1 MYQFIHIETYA
12 RQASTKQKPTKAK
25 AGAKAEAKVKIKQN
39 VSGVIAEAIRA
50 EGNCPHV
57 ADPQPPRYIV
67 GNDAVMQGMQA
78 EIELNLEVHHKRV
91 GGRKVRA
98 DAHVLLAGVA
108 SFPRDLQKSE
118 PETYAKWENKTVEW
132 LQKKYGDNLKVVL
145 MHDDED
151 HPHIHFYVYSVEKVN
166 AKELH
171 DGYVAAAKFPSIT
184 KEAGIAHANAM
195 RELQSAYYAEVGH
208 ACGLLRDGPKRKR
221 MDRATYKAIQREE
234 RERVALGS
242 EVAQVHA
249 DLLNGAANEAKAAAE
264 LRREAERDKNAIAI
278 AKGDTDFDRQE
289 LLYAQQGLKLEQV
302 RLNEQRADIQ
312 RAAAALDEA
321 WAKARDFRAEL
332 EKRENDCI
340 GRESVIGLKEVN
352 AAETMKAAKQAR
364 IVADQKWDRATKAMQ
379 ETERLGALYL
389 DAQKQL
395 LEVHDVAK
403 IAARPEL
410 EGMLKFLDENED
422 ARDWLF
428 LMQHDPEMAQYV
440 VTAMTMS
447 NTLKSQAAEDYSTV
461 NWSAMLQASEEAT
474 KSKSKDAGFDFGM

>member
-1 MYQFIHIETYA
+1 MQQRTLVF
-12 RQASTKQKPTKAK
+12 KQPIVRDPT
-25 AGAKAEAKVKIKQN
+25 
-39 VSGVIAEAIRA
+39 
-50 EGNCPHV
+50 
-57 ADPQPPRYIV
+57 
-67 GNDAVMQGMQA
+67 
-78 EIELNLEVHHKRV
+78 
-91 GGRKVRA
+91 
-98 DAHVLLAGVA
+98 
-108 SFPRDLQKSE
+108 
-118 PETYAKWENKTVEW
+118 
-132 LQKKYGDNLKVVL
+132 
-145 MHDDED
+145 
-151 HPHIHFYVYSVEKVN
+151 

-171 DGYVAAAKFPSIT
+171 DGYVAAATFPALT

-195 RELQSAYYAEVGH
+195 REMQSAYYAEVAH
-208 ACGLLRDGPKRKR
+208 DCGLLRDGPKRKR

-242 EVAQVHA
+242 EVAQVRA
-249 DLLNGAANEAKAAAE
+249 DLLNDASIQAKAAAE
-264 LRREAERDKNAIAI
+264 LRREAERDKSAIAI

-289 LLYAQQGLKLEQV
+289 LLYAQQGLRLEQA
-302 RLNEQRADIQ
+302 RLNEQRTDIQ

-340 GRESVIGLKEVN
+340 GRESVIGMKEAH
-352 AAETMKAAKQAR
+352 AAETMKAAKHAR

>member
-12 RQASTKQKPTKAK
+12 RQASTKQKPTKK
-25 AGAKAEAKVKIKQN
+25 AGAKTEAKVKTKQN
-39 VSGVIAEAIRA
+39 VSRIIAEAIRA

-57 ADPQPPRYIV
+57 TDPKPPRYIV
-67 GNDAVMQGMQA
+67 GDDSVMQGMEA
-78 EIELNLEVHHKRV
+78 EIAQNLEAHHKRV
-91 GGRKVRA
+91 GGKKVRS
-98 DAHVLLAGVA
+98 DAHVLLSGIA
-108 SFPRDLQKSE
+108 SFPRELQKTE
-118 PETYAKWENKTVEW
+118 PDTYKKWESKTVEW

-151 HPHIHFYVYSVEKVN
+151 HPHIHFYVYSAEKVN

-171 DGYVAAAKFPSIT
+171 DGYAAAAHLPPIT

-242 EVAQVHA
+242 EVAQVRA
-249 DLLNGAANEAKAAAE
+249 DLLNGAAIEAKAAAE

-289 LLYAQQGLKLEQV
+289 LLYAQQGLRLEQA
-302 RLNEQRADIQ
+302 RLNEQRTDIQ

-332 EKRENDCI
+332 EKRENDCT
-340 GRESVIGLKEVN
+340 GRESVLGMKEAH

-364 IVADQKWDRATKAMQ
+364 SVADQKWDRATKTMNEAD
-379 ETERLGALYL
+379 RLGALYL
-389 DAQKQL
+389 EAQKQL

-410 EGMLKFLDENED
+410 AGMLKFLDEHED

-440 VTAMTMS
+440 VTAMSMS
-447 NTLKSQAAEDYSTV
+447 NTLKSQAREDYSSV
-461 NWSAMLQASEEAT
+461 DWSAILQASEEAT

>member
-25 AGAKAEAKVKIKQN
+25 AGAKAESKVKIKQN

-57 ADPQPPRYIV
+57 ADPKPPRYIV
-67 GNDAVMQGMQA
+67 GDDSLMQGMQA
-78 EIELNLEVHHKRV
+78 EIEQNLEEHHKRI
-91 GGRKVRA
+91 GGRKIRA
-98 DAHVLLAGVA
+98 DAHVLLAGIA

-118 PETYAKWENKTVEW
+118 PETYAKWESKTVEW
-132 LQKKYGDNLKVVL
+132 LQKKYGDNLKAVL

-151 HPHIHFYVYSVEKVN
+151 HPHIHFYVYSAEKVN

-461 NWSAMLQASEEAT
+461 NWSAMLQASDEAT